1 MARPIKLNL
10 DMLPIIEEEAAAGT
24 PEKWIASAL
33 SVSEVTWQS
42 WKNKAKEAE
51 RRQAEEG
58 KAPTKNQKLYIE
70 FMTSLR
76 KGYSQRVKKSL
87 RTVLD
92 SDNPKDHL
100 AFLERFD
107 PQSFGTA
114 TRIDMDDLYNQV
126 KREYG
131 AIKANQVVEIL
142 MREENS
148 NE

>member
-1 MARPIKLNL
+1 MPRPTKLDL
-10 DMLPIIEEEAAAGT
+10 EMLPVIEEEAAAGT
-24 PEKWIASAL
+24 PEKYIAALIGINRMTWIN
-33 SVSEVTWQS
+33 
-42 WKNKAKEAE
+42 WKKKAAEAE

-70 FMTSLR
+70 FMAALR

-107 PQSFGTA
+107 PQNFGTA
-114 TRIDMDDLYNQV
+114 VRIDMDDLYNQL
-126 KREYG
+126 KKEYG
-131 AIKANQVVEIL
+131 GDKAEAVVEIL
-142 MREENS
+142 MREDS